1 MDEHF
6 DSNLG
11 PMSCNPMGRAAAH
24 GSGATPGAG
33 VSGTDSGGPTGQAE
47 AKTRMGKRKRATG
60 CSSNESILHASS
72 GDSTLPYEAP
82 VNADESQAR
91 EQAEMD
97 RKLALFLGLRGI
109 AKDAVQ
115 KTGLEFYFAA
125 YGYGTA
131 AERAEILPQVEAELL
146 HCNMR
151 KMVQFFRHFL
161 SEEDFAAFTGRLLE
175 WIQDAQPTTGAE
187 HTVRPEQGDPH
198 AGLPYY
204 LDTDKEHLLQI
215 YGALCEEE
223 ALRTCAPF
231 ERRLRKELLE
241 RALLPAEA
249 EQVAWLLYDATPS
262 VITMLANMSP

>member
-1 MDEHF
+1 
-6 DSNLG
+6 
-11 PMSCNPMGRAAAH
+11 MSCNPMGRAAAH

-47 AKTRMGKRKRATG
+47 AKTRMGKRKGAMNPYYMLPVGTAPCRTKPPSMQMSPKHENKRRWTG
-60 CSSNESILHASS
+60 SWLS
-72 GDSTLPYEAP
+72 
-82 VNADESQAR
+82 
-91 EQAEMD
+91 
-97 RKLALFLGLRGI
+97 FLGLRGI

-151 KMVQFFRHFL
+151 KMVQFLRHFL

-175 WIQDAQPTTGAE
+175 WIQDAQPTTEAE